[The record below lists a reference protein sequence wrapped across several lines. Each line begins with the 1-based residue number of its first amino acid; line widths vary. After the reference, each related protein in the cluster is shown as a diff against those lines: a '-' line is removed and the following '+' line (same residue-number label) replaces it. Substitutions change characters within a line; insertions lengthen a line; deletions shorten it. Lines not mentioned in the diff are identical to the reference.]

1 MAFSSWGYNFHDQ
14 RFLHPMARL
23 EILNATGTDIGVYIS
38 NDTFNEI
45 FKMSAKLKV
54 LLLRSAK
61 LSSIP
66 PDEFANLHNLETLDI
81 SNNGLK
87 QVSFRVSS
95 LFSLSCLN
103 LTENKLYQLTDEL
116 TSELEKLFV
125 NTSHTLIV
133 DLQHNFLICDCASLS
148 FIKWISK
155 TGINLINKDKF
166 LYTYQGHQEITLVAV
181 DIDKLTRD
189 CYLIYIVTST
199 VGGIALLII
208 ATIILVY
215 KYRWKIKTLLLKIV
229 NYNRNRDNNVYQ
241 YDAFVVYSDE
251 DRQWVHN
258 VLLYELETV
267 RGMKVCVH
275 FRDFIPGEVI
285 DKNIVDAIDNSRKTL
300 LILTKHF
307 LVSEWCEYEM
317 QSARNQLQA
326 EGKDVVVPILLAE
339 LPDGYFNPSVK
350 NLIREKTYLQW
361 ETSIA
366 GQEYIWEK
374 LAIAL
379 RSNSTKQNIDQNK
392 QKQNATLPIRYS
404 ELIEVPNDGDT
415 DEYGYAKYGSINDI
429 CG

>member
-1 MAFSSWGYNFHDQ
+1 M
-14 RFLHPMARL
+14 
-23 EILNATGTDIGVYIS
+23 
-38 NDTFNEI
+38 
-45 FKMSAKLKV
+45 
-54 LLLRSAK
+54 
-61 LSSIP
+61 
-66 PDEFANLHNLETLDI
+66 
-81 SNNGLK
+81 
-87 QVSFRVSS
+87 
-95 LFSLSCLN
+95 
-103 LTENKLYQLTDEL
+103 
-116 TSELEKLFV
+116 
-125 NTSHTLIV
+125 
-133 DLQHNFLICDCASLS
+133 
-148 FIKWISK
+148 
-155 TGINLINKDKF
+155 
-166 LYTYQGHQEITLVAV
+166 
-181 DIDKLTRD
+181 
-189 CYLIYIVTST
+189 
-199 VGGIALLII
+199 LII

-275 FRDFIPGEVI
+275 FQDFIPGEVI

-317 QSARNQLQA
+317 RSARNKLQA

-339 LPDGYFNPSVK
+339 LPDDYFNPSVK

-366 GQEYIWEK
+366 GQEYFWEK